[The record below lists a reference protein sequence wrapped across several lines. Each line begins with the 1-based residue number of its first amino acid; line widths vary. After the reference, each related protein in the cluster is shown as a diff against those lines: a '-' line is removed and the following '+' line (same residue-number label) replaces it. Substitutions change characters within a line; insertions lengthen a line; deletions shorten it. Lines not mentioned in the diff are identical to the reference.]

1 MSRFY
6 AAGDKTISREKR
18 ATLNLKKRIAGD
30 PYFMTDAEQLTT
42 DEKWWDDNEYVNS
55 LIAKVRK

>member
-1 MSRFY
+1 MHH
-6 AAGDKTISREKR
+6 AEKR

-42 DEKWWDDNEYVNS
+42 DEKWWDDNEYVNQ